1 MNKQKLGMITAVVV
15 AVVCMV
21 LLVMVN
27 INNGYDRTQA
37 PAAVST
43 DVPTEEPTIA
53 PTAAPTEKPTIAPTA
68 VPTEKPTAVPTE
80 KPTVAPTIAPTAAPT
95 EKPTAAPTEKPTAA
109 PTEKPTAVPTNVSG
123 ALPQDEAGQTPEAE
137 NDSAAAEIP
146 KANGSADGGTK
157 TAGAAGETAAES
169 PVPGAPTATPEVS
182 VEPTQLPVL
191 YGRVIGID
199 PGHQAQGNSQKE
211 AIAPGSSEKKA
222 KVSSGTSGRFTGIP
236 EYVTNLEVSLQLRD
250 ALEALGA
257 TVVMSRETHDVDISN
272 QERAIMMNE
281 AGCDL
286 VLRIHCNGAEN
297 ASAQGIGLYIRKTGT
312 CAEECAAAAEL
323 LLPAMVKATGAESD
337 GIFKR
342 DTYTGLNWS
351 EVPCILVEM
360 GFMTNKEED
369 EKLNDP
375 AYQKLLVEGMVDG
388 VVAYLGAA
396 AE

>member
-1 MNKQKLGMITAVVV
+1 MKRQKLGMIAAIVV

-21 LLVMVN
+21 LLVIVN

-37 PAAVST
+37 PASEPTEETTAE
-43 DVPTEEPTIA
+43 PTEEPTAEPTAAPTVAPTEA
-53 PTAAPTEKPTIAPTA
+53 PTAAPTVAPTA
-68 VPTEKPTAVPTE
+68 APTA
-80 KPTVAPTIAPTAAPT
+80 KPTVAPTEKPTEAPTA
-95 EKPTAAPTEKPTAA
+95 EPTAKPVAA
-109 PTEKPTAVPTNVSG
+109 
-123 ALPQDEAGQTPEAE
+123 L
-137 NDSAAAEIP
+137 
-146 KANGSADGGTK
+146 
-157 TAGAAGETAAES
+157 ETAAES
-169 PVPGAPTATPEVS
+169 PIPGAPTATPEAS
-182 VEPTQLPVL
+182 VEPTQRPVL

-199 PGHQAQGNSQKE
+199 PGHQAHGNSEKE

-236 EYVTNLEVSLQLRD
+236 EYVTNLEVSLKLRD

-272 QERAIMMNE
+272 QQRAIMMNE

-297 ASAQGIGLYIRKTGT
+297 SSAQGIGLYIRKTGA
-312 CAEECAAAAEL
+312 CAEESAQAAEL
-323 LLPAMVKATGAESD
+323 LLPAMVKATGAQSD

-360 GFMTNKEED
+360 GFMTNQGED

-375 AYQKLLVEGMVDG
+375 AYQALLVEGMVEG
-388 VVAYLGAA
+388 VVAYLGDA

>member
-1 MNKQKLGMITAVVV
+1 MKRQKLGMIAAIVV

-21 LLVMVN
+21 LLVIVN

-37 PAAVST
+37 PASE
-43 DVPTEEPTIA
+43 PTEETTAEPTEA
-53 PTAAPTEKPTIAPTA
+53 PTTEPTA
-68 VPTEKPTAVPTE
+68 VPT
-80 KPTVAPTIAPTAAPT
+80 VAPTEAPTVVPTAKPTEALTAAPT
-95 EKPTAAPTEKPTAA
+95 AKPTEAPTAEPTA
-109 PTEKPTAVPTNVSG
+109 KPVA
-123 ALPQDEAGQTPEAE
+123 AL
-137 NDSAAAEIP
+137 
-146 KANGSADGGTK
+146 
-157 TAGAAGETAAES
+157 ETAAES
-169 PVPGAPTATPEVS
+169 PIPGAPTATPEAS
-182 VEPTQLPVL
+182 VEPPQQPVL

-199 PGHQAQGNSQKE
+199 PGHQAHGNSEKE

-222 KVSSGTSGRFTGIP
+222 KVSSGTSGRFTGVP
-236 EYVTNLEVSLQLRD
+236 EYVTNLEVSLKLRD

-272 QERAIMMNE
+272 QQRAIMMNE

-297 ASAQGIGLYIRKTGT
+297 ASAQGIGLYIRKTGA
-312 CAEECAAAAEL
+312 CAEESAQAAEL
-323 LLPAMVKATGAESD
+323 LLPAMVKATGAQSD

-351 EVPCILVEM
+351 EGPCILVEM
-360 GFMTNKEED
+360 GFMTNQEED

-375 AYQKLLVEGMVDG
+375 AYQALLVEGMVEG
-388 VVAYLGAA
+388 VVAYLGDA

>member
-1 MNKQKLGMITAVVV
+1 MNKQKMGMLTAVVV

-37 PAAVST
+37 PAAAST
-43 DVPTEEPTIA
+43 EEPTEEPTIA
-53 PTAAPTEKPTIAPTA
+53 PTAAPTEKPT
-68 VPTEKPTAVPTE
+68 AVPTE
-80 KPTVAPTIAPTAAPT
+80 KPTVAPSIAPTAAPT
-95 EKPTAAPTEKPTAA
+95 IA
-109 PTEKPTAVPTNVSG
+109 PTAVPTNVSG
-123 ALPQDEAGQTPEAE
+123 TLPQDEAGQTPEAE
-137 NDSAAAEIP
+137 DDSAAAEIP
-146 KANGSADGGTK
+146 KANGSADGGAK
-157 TAGAAGETAAES
+157 TAGVAGETAAES

-182 VEPTQLPVL
+182 VEPTQQPVL

-222 KVSSGTSGRFTGIP
+222 KVSSGTSGRFTGVS

-297 ASAQGIGLYIRKTGT
+297 ASAQGIGLYIRKTGA

-360 GFMTNKEED
+360 GFMTNREED